1 MGRDGK
7 CYIVP
12 LKDNTKTP
20 IEIDALGSKSFEV
33 GDVYEISRVCYD
45 NGKLKFQAGGNV
57 ISVDVLPETDI
68 DISSYYYLTTDLK
81 YYTYVNEEW
90 KETTD
95 VKNTLYIRL
104 DNLFIAQQEEID
116 NIYNAIVGFKVH
128 NISCENRGDITLDAW
143 DMIKYVTDDGEYY
156 TLNENELT
164 YNGVCMSKVN
174 TNIPAGKKNETTNI
188 INASID
194 AAIKR
199 VQTIV
204 NEAEA
209 SIKTITEKTTV
220 LETKTLENET
230 QINNNYQD
238 IITQLGDYAKEA
250 EVISIKESV
259 STIQNE
265 ASLAVEIAKKV
276 QTDGVDQ
283 ITTKTGYTFNE
294 DGLNIERSG
303 AKVKSKLNEAG
314 LDIRDATGSTNES
327 LMFVGYDTALGE
339 SIVRTKNLT
348 VNKYLIIGKYS
359 RMEDFVKD
367 GVAGTGMFWVRSDR
381 RSKYMYRIYK
391 LTFPSGKIYIGIT
404 SRTIK
409 ERIYSGYDNKFIK
422 KEISNC
428 GWESVKKEE
437 LYQIENE
444 EDAFQKE
451 IDMIK
456 FYDST
461 NPEIGYNQ
469 STGGQ
474 APHKGSKMSPKNKE
488 QLIERLKNNKYHL
501 NQKHTEETKRKI
513 SELHK
518 GKHHSRE
525 TEFPARRV
533 ICIQTG
539 EIFESL
545 NMAERATGV
554 NHSKISM
561 VCQGKR
567 KSANGFTW
575 KYVVEEVG

>member
-45 NGKLKFQAGGNV
+45 NGKLKFPAGGNV

-68 DISSYYYLTTDLK
+68 EISSYYYLTTDLK
-81 YYTYVNEEW
+81 YYTYVNGEW

-164 YNGVCMSKVN
+164 YNGVCMSKVK

-188 INASID
+188 INASKE

-230 QINNNYQD
+230 NINNNYQK
-238 IITQLGDYAKEA
+238 IINQLGDYAKES
-250 EVISIKESV
+250 EVISIKQSV
-259 STIQNE
+259 ETIQKE
-265 ASLAVEIAKKV
+265 SSLAIEISKQIQA
-276 QTDGVDQ
+276 DGVDK

-327 LMFVGYDTALGE
+327 LMFAGYNTELGE

-359 RMEDFVKD
+359 RMEDFIKD

-381 RSKYMYRIYK
+381 R
-391 LTFPSGKIYIGIT
+391 L
-404 SRTIK
+404 
-409 ERIYSGYDNKFIK
+409 DNIWQHIHKF
-422 KEISNC
+422 
-428 GWESVKKEE
+428 V
-437 LYQIENE
+437 
-444 EDAFQKE
+444 
-451 IDMIK
+451 
-456 FYDST
+456 
-461 NPEIGYNQ
+461 
-469 STGGQ
+469 
-474 APHKGSKMSPKNKE
+474 
-488 QLIERLKNNKYHL
+488 
-501 NQKHTEETKRKI
+501 
-513 SELHK
+513 
-518 GKHHSRE
+518 
-525 TEFPARRV
+525 
-533 ICIQTG
+533 
-539 EIFESL
+539 
-545 NMAERATGV
+545 AT
-554 NHSKISM
+554 
-561 VCQGKR
+561 
-567 KSANGFTW
+567 
-575 KYVVEEVG
+575 

>member
-12 LKDNTKTP
+12 LKDNTKEP
-20 IEIDALGSKSFEV
+20 VEIDALGSKSFEV

-57 ISVDVLPETDI
+57 ISVDVLPKTDI

-95 VKNTLYIRL
+95 VKNTLYVRL

-164 YNGVCMSKVN
+164 YNGVCMSKVK

-188 INASID
+188 INASIE

-204 NEAEA
+204 NESEA

-230 QINNNYQD
+230 AINNSYQQ
-238 IITQLGDYAKEA
+238 IIKELGDYAKES
-250 EVISIKESV
+250 ELISIKESV
-259 STIQNE
+259 ETIQKE
-265 ASLAVEIAKKV
+265 SSLAIEISKQI
-276 QTDGVDQ
+276 QTDGVDK

-327 LMFVGYDTALGE
+327 LMFAGYDTALGE

-367 GVAGTGMFWVRSDR
+367 GVAGTGMFW
-381 RSKYMYRIYK
+381 
-391 LTFPSGKIYIGIT
+391 IG
-404 SRTIK
+404 
-409 ERIYSGYDNKFIK
+409 G
-422 KEISNC
+422 
-428 GWESVKKEE
+428 
-437 LYQIENE
+437 
-444 EDAFQKE
+444 
-451 IDMIK
+451 
-456 FYDST
+456 
-461 NPEIGYNQ
+461 
-469 STGGQ
+469 
-474 APHKGSKMSPKNKE
+474 
-488 QLIERLKNNKYHL
+488 
-501 NQKHTEETKRKI
+501 
-513 SELHK
+513 
-518 GKHHSRE
+518 
-525 TEFPARRV
+525 
-533 ICIQTG
+533 
-539 EIFESL
+539 
-545 NMAERATGV
+545 
-554 NHSKISM
+554 
-561 VCQGKR
+561 
-567 KSANGFTW
+567 
-575 KYVVEEVG
+575 